1 MLFMS
6 ALITLLYPSLFPHRN
21 AGNKLLS
28 NTEASI
34 IETIEFRKVKGS
46 LFDVL
51 LKNANKEAF

>member
-28 NTEASI
+28 NTEASV

-46 LFDVL
+46 LFDVHIE
-51 LKNANKEAF
+51 KC